1 METSV
6 ANTQTGADCTV
17 DTERAGNLQGL
28 DWPCLRVDHH
38 YTGRL
43 VSDPCVALASPKHF
57 QPRFIYRLI
66 SIAGLEG
73 LLLSFSFS
81 TGC

>member
-1 METSV
+1 MPFALT
-6 ANTQTGADCTV
+6 TTILYC
-17 DTERAGNLQGL
+17 
-28 DWPCLRVDHH
+28 
-38 YTGRL
+38 TGRL